1 LFICRSEKGIGSI
14 VVADY
19 DGVLTSC
26 FDLTDVIRISFSG
39 DVMTVMNTPQLPLD
53 RARWMSL
60 LAKAPIHTL
69 SQAAA
74 HYGALPPYLWLRP
87 PEIGL
92 AMVRARTGGSGAQFN
107 VGEMSVTRCALRLES
122 GEMGVAWLA
131 GRDKRHA
138 ELAAIFDAL
147 MQSDAAGK
155 VRQAVMQPIATALAE
170 QLAAST
176 AQAQATRVEFMT
188 MMRGEEA

>member
-1 LFICRSEKGIGSI
+1 
-14 VVADY
+14 
-19 DGVLTSC
+19 LTSY
-26 FDLTDVIRISFSG
+26 FDLTDVIKNSFSD
-39 DVMTVMNTPQLPLD
+39 DVMPVMNKPQLPLD

-60 LAKAPIHTL
+60 LAKAPAQTL

-74 HYGALPPYLWLRP
+74 HYGSLPSYLWLRP

-92 AMVRARTGGSGAQFN
+92 AMVRARVGGSGAQFN

-122 GEMGVAWLA
+122 GEMGIAYLA

-147 MQSDAAGK
+147 MQSDAADK
-155 VRQAVMQPIATALAE
+155 VRQAVIQPIAAALDE
-170 QLAAST
+170 QLAATT
-176 AQAQATRVEFMT
+176 AQAQATKVEFMT
-188 MMRGEEA
+188 MVRGEEA